1 MHDAAP
7 LRRGPVSNA
16 CVAAVFLFALFGTG
30 TARAQVRAPAP
41 DTILVNGKLVVYDGA
56 PAQALAV
63 RDGRIAAI
71 GGTSGIRALAGPSTR
86 VIDLGGRTV
95 IPGLIDS
102 HIHAIRAGLS
112 YTTEVHWSGVR
123 TLEEALGRIRAAA
136 KAAPR
141 GSWLVVAG
149 GWTDRQF
156 HEDRRPTQAE
166 IAAAASDHHVYI
178 QLLYSRVLLDPGG
191 ADALGIAGN
200 SEWAARLTVERDRDG
215 KPTGWL
221 SGDNR
226 AISDLYDLLPRP
238 TFAQKLEGT
247 RAFFRALNAMGITG
261 VSDPGGY
268 NIEVQD
274 YQPLFQV
281 WREHGLTLRVRYSLS
296 APRRDRELEDFK
308 ELTQVLPMGFG
319 DDWLRFNGI
328 GENVTWG
335 LYNND
340 NPTDAQKE
348 QLYEVLRWAVS
359 RGMTATFH
367 WHNDRPV
374 NHLLDVLARVNAE
387 TPIAKLRWSIAHL
400 NDASPDSLK
409 RLKAMGVGWL
419 VQNAFYFRGE
429 AFLGQRGA
437 EAARLVPPL
446 ASALRLKLPVGGGTD
461 AHRVMAPNPFVSL
474 QWMLDGKT
482 ISGVAMR
489 APPEL
494 PTRIEALRLYTQ
506 GSAWFSFEENA
517 RGALAVGQL
526 ADLAVLSRDY
536 LSVPIE
542 KIGGTVSLLTMVGGR
557 IVYADGPYAVLE
569 EKSRCGGFS
578 HSTMMGRPITSP
590 SAPPTAAS
598 PSQISSDPKS
608 RRSSPCARPGD

>member
-7 LRRGPVSNA
+7 VTLRA
-16 CVAAVFLFALFGTG
+16 CIAAVFLFALIGIG
-30 TARAQVRAPAP
+30 TARAQTQALVP

-63 RDGRIAAI
+63 RDGKIAAI
-71 GGTSGIRALAGPSTR
+71 GDTSGIRALAGPSTR

-112 YTTEVHWSGVR
+112 YTTEVHWFGVR
-123 TLEEALGRIRAAA
+123 TLKEALDRIRAAA
-136 KAAPR
+136 KTAPK

-156 HEDRRPTQAE
+156 REDRRPTQAE
-166 IAAAASDHHVYI
+166 IAAAAPDHHVYI
-178 QLLYSRVLLDPGG
+178 QLLYSNVLLDAGG
-191 ADALGIAGN
+191 ADALAISDKAGN
-200 SEWAARLTVERDRDG
+200 SALAARLTIERDKDG

-221 SGDNR
+221 AGDNR
-226 AISDLYDLLPRP
+226 AISDLFNLLPRP
-238 TFAQKLEGT
+238 TYAQKLAGT

-268 NIEVQD
+268 NIEITD
-274 YQPLFQV
+274 YQPLFQI

-308 ELTQVLPMGFG
+308 ELTQMLPMGFG

-335 LYNND
+335 HYNND
-340 NPTDAQKE
+340 NPSDAQKE
-348 QLYEVLRWAVS
+348 QLTAVLRWAVS
-359 RGMTATFH
+359 RGLTATFH

-374 NHLLDVLARVNAE
+374 HHLLDVLERVNAE
-387 TPIAKLRWSIAHL
+387 TPVAKLRWSVAHL
-400 NDASPDSLK
+400 NDASPETLK
-409 RLKAMGVGWL
+409 RLQTMGMGWL

-429 AFLGQRGA
+429 AFLGQRGMD
-437 EAARLVPPL
+437 AARLVPPL
-446 ASALRLKLPVGGGTD
+446 ASALRMNLPVGGGTD

-489 APPEL
+489 APQEL

-506 GSAWFSFEENA
+506 GSAWFSFEENT

-526 ADLAVLSRDY
+526 ADLAVLDRDY
-536 LSVPIE
+536 LSVPIGE
-542 KIGGTVSLLTMVGGR
+542 IGGTVSLLTMVGGR
-557 IVYADGPYAVLE
+557 IVYAAGPFAALE
-569 EKSRCGGFS
+569 EKPR
-578 HSTMMGRPITSP
+578 
-590 SAPPTAAS
+590 
-598 PSQISSDPKS
+598 
-608 RRSSPCARPGD
+608 

>member
-7 LRRGPVSNA
+7 VRRGPRISISRA
-16 CVAAVFLFALFGTG
+16 CIVAVFFVGLCGIA
-30 TARAQVRAPAP
+30 AAHAQIAEPAP
-41 DTILVNGKLVVYDGA
+41 DTVLVNGKLIVYDGA
-56 PAQALAV
+56 PQQALAV
-63 RDGRIAAI
+63 RDGKIAAI
-71 GGTSGIRALAGPSTR
+71 GDVARIRALAGPATR

-112 YTTEVHWSGVR
+112 YTTEVHWFGVR
-123 TLEEALGRIRAAA
+123 TLPAALDRLRAAA
-136 KAAPR
+136 KTAPR
-141 GSWLVVAG
+141 GSWLIVAG

-156 HEDRRPTQAE
+156 REDRRPTQAE
-166 IAAAASDHHVYI
+166 IAAAAPDHHVYI
-178 QLLYSRVLLDPGG
+178 QLLYTNVLLDPGG
-191 ADALGIAGN
+191 AEALGLGGNAG
-200 SEWAARLTVERDRDG
+200 WAARLAIERDKDG
-215 KPTGWL
+215 RPTGWL
-221 SGDNR
+221 AGDNR
-226 AISDLYDLLPRP
+226 AISDLFNLLPRP

-247 RAFFRALNAMGITG
+247 RTFFRALNSMGITG

-268 NIEVQD
+268 NIEIPD
-274 YQPLFQV
+274 YLPLFQV

-308 ELTQVLPMGFG
+308 ALTQVLPMGFG

-340 NPTDAQKE
+340 NPGDAQKE
-348 QLYEVLRWAVS
+348 HLYEVLRWAVS

-374 NHLLDVLARVNAE
+374 HHLLDVLARVNAE

-400 NDASPDSLK
+400 NDASPETLK
-409 RLKAMGVGWL
+409 RLKSMGMGWL

-429 AFLGQRGA
+429 AFLGQRGVD
-437 EAARLVPPL
+437 AARLVPPL
-446 ASALRLKLPVGGGTD
+446 GSALRLKLPVGGGTD
-461 AHRVMAPNPFVSL
+461 AHRVMGPNPFVSL

-489 APPEL
+489 APEEL

-526 ADLAVLSRDY
+526 ADLAVLDRDY

-542 KIGGTVSLLTMVGGR
+542 QIGGAVSLLTMVGGR
-557 IVYADGPYAVLE
+557 IVYADGPYAALE
-569 EKSRCGGFS
+569 EKP
-578 HSTMMGRPITSP
+578 H
-590 SAPPTAAS
+590 
-598 PSQISSDPKS
+598 
-608 RRSSPCARPGD
+608 